1 MIYDCFTLRDEL
13 DLLEIRLKILD
24 PYVDK
29 FIISEANK
37 THTNLPK
44 EYNFHLN
51 RERFTPWLD
60 KITYLPVKLD
70 DTGLDFSKKDT
81 TYTPT
86 SPSWVFENQQRNA
99 LSYGLKNLKEDD
111 IVMIGDLDEIPNMNN
126 LPKEFH
132 GNHMF
137 IQKFFYYYFNNK
149 SMGPRDALWAGTV
162 VTTGKHFTTPQDLRD
177 KRNGGFPIREGGW
190 HLSYMGGKEMIKKK
204 IQTIAH
210 TEFNKPQF
218 YSDENIDKCLTEGK
232 DVFDREGMN
241 FSIVKLENE
250 YPKRIL
256 DILTNYKD
264 FIYYV
269 N

>member
-51 RERFTPWLD
+51 KERFTPWLD
-60 KITYLPVKLD
+60 KITYLPIKLD
-70 DTGLDFSKKDT
+70 DTGLDFTQKDI

-86 SPSWVFENQQRNA
+86 SPSWKFENQQRNA
-99 LSYGLKNLKEDD
+99 LIYGLKNITDDD
-111 IVMIGDLDEIPNMNN
+111 IIMVGDLDEIPNLIN
-126 LPKEFH
+126 LPKNLTQTQTFA
-132 GNHMF
+132 
-137 IQKFFYYYFNNK
+137 QKFFYYYFNNK
-149 SMGPRDALWAGTV
+149 SIGPRDSIWAGTV
-162 VTTGKHFTTPQDLRD
+162 VTTGKHFSTPQNLRNN
-177 KRNGGFPIREGGW
+177 RNKYSPIFEGGW
-190 HLSYMGGKEMIKKK
+190 HLSYMGGKDMIKKK

-210 TEFNKPQF
+210 TEFNHPKF
-218 YSDENIDKCLTEGK
+218 SSDENINKCLTEGK
-232 DVFDREGMN
+232 DIFDRPGMN
-241 FSIVKLENE
+241 FNLVSLEDE
-250 YPKRIL
+250 YPL
-256 DILTNYKD
+256 HILTILEQYKD
-264 FIYYV
+264 FIYYE